1 MSYLVQYF
9 DRIALLFFEHL
20 WLSVAAVAFS
30 LILAMPVSWFLYDH
44 PKLERPVIGTLGL
57 LYTIPSIALIILLV
71 PVFGL
76 NNISVFF
83 ALVIYCQTLLVRNIL
98 SGLKSIPASIQEA
111 AIGIGMNSRQIS
123 VKIELPLAMPVILA
137 GIRIAALVAISIT
150 SIGAKFGAGGLGE
163 LLFEGISQ
171 YRYDKL
177 WIGTTAIALL
187 AFGVNT
193 GLKQLEARFSSQI
206 PSN

>member
-1 MSYLVQYF
+1 MSYFIQYF
-9 DRIALLFFEHL
+9 DRIALLFLEHL
-20 WLSVAAVAFS
+20 WLSAAAVAFS
-30 LILAMPVSWFLYDH
+30 LIVAIPLSWFLYDH
-44 PKLERPVIGTLGL
+44 PKLVQPVIGALGI

-76 NNISVFF
+76 NSISVFF
-83 ALVIYCQTLLVRNIL
+83 ALVIYCQILLARNIL

-111 AIGIGMNSRQIS
+111 AIGLGMNRRQIALQ
-123 VKIELPLAMPVILA
+123 VELPLSLPVLLA

-177 WIGTTAIALL
+177 WIGTISIAIL
-187 AFGVNT
+187 AFGVNSA
-193 GLKQLEARFSSQI
+193 LKQLEARFSSQI
-206 PSN
+206 YPN